1 MVEAYAAGRKAVGAD
16 LNTLSIF
23 IARAKTT
30 PLSPA
35 VISVIQQW
43 ADEIVPELRCNSS
56 TIASDPT
63 RIQPTNLTG
72 PQARWIRKVISLSL
86 ESIDASIQTE
96 GGRRFAR
103 CAVLNAGQWAL
114 NGRRTIP
121 TVNQFRHQ
129 LRRTAT
135 EMLWQLSDLERALA
149 STRFPLRR
157 PLFFNSAIGQLR
169 GEDLEAGP
177 GLADLVVTSP
187 PYPGIHMLYHR
198 WQVDGRKESNAP
210 YWITGCP
217 DGHGSA
223 HYTFAH
229 RGAIDLYFRRAE
241 SAFQSL
247 RGLVRPGAIIAQL
260 VAFSNPKEQLSSY
273 LKLMSRNGFRE
284 LPGEGSR
291 IWRDIPG
298 RSWHANWK
306 GSLQSSREVV
316 LVHEAY

>member
-23 IARAKTT
+23 IAQAKTT

-35 VISVIQQW
+35 ITSAIQQW
-43 ADEIVPELRCNSS
+43 GDEIVPELRCSS
-56 TIASDPT
+56 ITANDT
-63 RIQPTNLTG
+63 RRVQPTNLTG
-72 PQARWIRKVISLSL
+72 PQARWIRKIISLSL
-86 ESIDASIQTE
+86 DSIDARIQPE
-96 GGRRFAR
+96 SGRRFAR

-121 TVNQFRHQ
+121 TANEFRHQ
-129 LRRTAT
+129 LRRTVI
-135 EMLWQLSDLERALA
+135 EMLSQLSDLRHAA
-149 STRFPLRR
+149 TGAHFPLLR
-157 PLFFNSAIGQLR
+157 PLFFNSGIAQLR
-169 GEDLEAGP
+169 GEDLKAGP

-210 YWITGCP
+210 YWITGCA

-229 RGAIDLYFRRAE
+229 RGSIDLYFRRAE
-241 SAFQSL
+241 SAFGNL
-247 RGLVRPGAIIAQL
+247 RCLVRSGAILAQL
-260 VAFSNPKEQLSSY
+260 VAFSNPQEQFSAY

-284 LPGEGSR
+284 LPNEGSR

-298 RSWHANWK
+298 RRWHANWK

-316 LVHEAY
+316 LVHEAC